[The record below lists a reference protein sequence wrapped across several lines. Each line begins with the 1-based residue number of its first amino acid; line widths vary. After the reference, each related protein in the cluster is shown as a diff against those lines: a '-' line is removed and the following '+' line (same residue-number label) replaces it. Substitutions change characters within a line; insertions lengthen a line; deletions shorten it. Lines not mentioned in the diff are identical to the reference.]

1 MVSEKILPVKKAV
14 RKDKNTKEIKYFTV
28 DGHRIENSFNGLDR
42 DIKFEMLRK
51 MYEIR
56 MFEAET
62 EQFIIRGQIHGTC
75 HLYVGEEATAVGAI
89 YAGDKTDYI
98 TSTHR
103 GHGHCIAKGAD
114 LSLMMAELL
123 GKATGYCKGK
133 GGSMH
138 IADVTS
144 GNLGANGIV
153 GGSID
158 IATGAAL
165 TCKLKK
171 NNKIVLC
178 FFGDGAANRGNFH
191 GALNMAS
198 IWDLP
203 VLYICENNQ
212 YGMSTS
218 VKEAFNIPKISD
230 RKFSYNIEGLTID
243 GNNVVEVY
251 NTVKHF
257 AEYVRG
263 GNGPVL
269 IECLTYRWK
278 GHSKSDA
285 QVYRTKEE
293 VRQWV
298 EKDPIERYKKF
309 LLDSGAISE
318 DGCRE
323 IEEKAAASIKKS
335 VEFAAGSPFP
345 DPAAVEEDVYAQG
358 NYIS

>member
-1 MVSEKILPVKKAV
+1 MEKLKTKKTEVKVSDVYDIQGSFQSLPDRVKV
-14 RKDKNTKEIKYFTV
+14 
-28 DGHRIENSFNGLDR
+28 
-42 DIKFEMLRK
+42 EMLEK
-51 MYEIR
+51 MYQIR
-56 MFEAET
+56 HFEAET
-62 EQFIIRGQIHGTC
+62 EQFIIKGQIHGTC

-89 YAGDKTDYI
+89 YALAKNDYI

-114 LSLMMAELL
+114 LNRMMTELL

-138 IADVTS
+138 IADVTT

-165 TCKLKK
+165 TCKIKE
-171 NNKIVLC
+171 NGKIVAC

-203 VLYICENNQ
+203 VIYICENNQ
-212 YGMSTS
+212 YGMSMP
-218 VKEAFNIPKISD
+218 VKESFNIARISE
-230 RKFSYNIEGLTID
+230 RKHAYNMVGITID
-243 GNNVVEVY
+243 GNDIVQVY
-251 NTVKHF
+251 NTIRHF
-257 AEYVRG
+257 ADHCRSG
-263 GNGPVL
+263 KGPVL
-269 IECLTYRWK
+269 VECLTYRWK

-293 VRQWV
+293 VKTWI
-298 EKDPIERYKKF
+298 EKDPIVRYRNV
-309 LLDSGAISE
+309 LLKEGLISE
-318 DGCRE
+318 KDDRE
-323 IEEKAAASIKKS
+323 IEAGVIEQLKQANK
-335 VEFAAGSPFP
+335 FAEESPFP
-345 DPAAVEEDVYAQG
+345 DLSQVEEDVYA
-358 NYIS
+358 

>member
-1 MVSEKILPVKKAV
+1 MEKHGF
-14 RKDKNTKEIKYFTV
+14 KNDIEDSFSGLSGRIK
-28 DGHRIENSFNGLDR
+28 L
-42 DIKFEMLRK
+42 KMLQK
-51 MYEIR
+51 LYEIR
-56 MFEAET
+56 LFEAET
-62 EQFIIRGQIHGTC
+62 EQFIIKGQIHGTC

-89 YAGDKTDYI
+89 YAIEKTDYI

-114 LSLMMAELL
+114 LAIMMAELL

-138 IADVTS
+138 IADITS

-165 TCKLKK
+165 TCKMKK
-171 NNKIVLC
+171 NGRVVVC

-203 VLYICENNQ
+203 ILYICENNQ
-212 YGMSTS
+212 YGMSMP
-218 VKEAFNIPKISD
+218 VKESFNIARISD
-230 RKFSYNIEGLTID
+230 RKTAYNIEGLTID
-243 GNNVVEVY
+243 GNNLVEVY
-251 NTVKHF
+251 NTVAHY
-257 AEYVRG
+257 ARYCRD

-293 VRQWV
+293 VKEWIQ
-298 EKDPIERYKKF
+298 KDPIPRYVKM
-309 LLDSGAISE
+309 LVDSGAASE
-318 DGCRE
+318 SECTEAEVRARE
-323 IEEKAAASIKKS
+323 SLEKAVK
-335 VEFAAGSPFP
+335 FAEESPFP
-345 DPAAVEEDVYAQG
+345 DPSKVEEDVYA
-358 NYIS
+358 

>member
-1 MVSEKILPVKKAV
+1 MSHKETSAISKN
-14 RKDKNTKEIKYFTV
+14 RKSLEV
-28 DGHRIENSFNGLDR
+28 DGHRIKDSFAELGP
-42 DIKFEMLRK
+42 DIKREMLSRL
-51 MYEIR
+51 YEIR
-56 MFEAET
+56 YFEGQT
-62 EQFIIRGQIHGTC
+62 EQFIIKGQIHGTC

-89 YAGDKTDYI
+89 YALQKDDYI

-103 GHGHCIAKGAD
+103 GHGHCIAKGAS
-114 LSLMMAELL
+114 LNLMMAELL
-123 GKATGYCKGK
+123 GKQTGYCKGR

-138 IADVTS
+138 IADVTT

-158 IATGAAL
+158 IGTGAAL
-165 TCKLKK
+165 TCKLRKDF
-171 NNKIVLC
+171 KIVGC

-212 YGMSTS
+212 YGMSMP
-218 VKEAFNIPKISD
+218 VKEAFNIRRISD
-230 RKFSYNIEGLTID
+230 RKLSYGIEGITID
-243 GNNVVEVY
+243 GNNTIEVY
-251 NTVKHF
+251 NTVRHF
-257 AEYVRG
+257 AEHARS

-293 VRQWV
+293 LKTWTER
-298 EKDPIERYKKF
+298 DPIPVYRQVLINDGIISDEDAHKIEQEAQEKIRESVKF
-309 LLDSGAISE
+309 A
-318 DGCRE
+318 
-323 IEEKAAASIKKS
+323 EE
-335 VEFAAGSPFP
+335 SPFP
-345 DPAAVEEDVYAQG
+345 SPEQVEIDVFA
-358 NYIS
+358 

>member
-1 MVSEKILPVKKAV
+1 MVKRKLNEETKNKNIKIQKRFIEIDCHKI
-14 RKDKNTKEIKYFTV
+14 KDSFLDLDSKTKI
-28 DGHRIENSFNGLDR
+28 
-42 DIKFEMLRK
+42 EMLK
-51 MYEIR
+51 KLYQIR
-56 MFEAET
+56 QFEAET

-89 YAGDKTDYI
+89 YAIEKSDYI

-114 LSLMMAELL
+114 LNLMMAELL

-138 IADVTS
+138 IADVTV

-165 TCKLKK
+165 TCKMKEK
-171 NNKIVLC
+171 GKIVIC

-203 VLYICENNQ
+203 ILYICENNQ
-212 YGMSTS
+212 YGMSMPM
-218 VKEAFNIPKISD
+218 KEAFNIKRISD
-230 RKFSYNIEGLTID
+230 RKCAYNIEGLTID
-243 GNNVVEVY
+243 GNNLVEVY
-251 NTVKHF
+251 NTVRHF
-257 AEYVRG
+257 ADYTRSG
-263 GNGPVL
+263 KGPVI
-269 IECLTYRWK
+269 IECLTYRWR

-293 VRQWV
+293 VKIWMER
-298 EKDPIERYKKF
+298 DPIPRYRNILIEHGIITAKI
-309 LLDSGAISE
+309 D
-318 DGCRE
+318 RE
-323 IEEKAAASIKKS
+323 IDSEVNGEIKQAVKFAEE
-335 VEFAAGSPFP
+335 SPFP
-345 DPAAVEEDVYAQG
+345 DPAGVEEDVYA
-358 NYIS
+358 